1 MRHLISGMVAA
12 VAVMAVSPAM
22 ACGYSSCSPCATG
35 YVSPCAQTYVAP
47 VATYG
52 YGGCNTGCG
61 WATERLADPVQQYYY
76 VNQGP
81 TYSGPGAFAPYPT
94 YQEGT
99 VSGWDGYRRR
109 SSYYGY
115 DGGRYATA
123 TTDYYGGPGV
133 EGPEAYSYRARPQYR
148 PAYRGYRDSMRPS
161 VRYGYA
167 PRYYGQRERVLRRY
181 Y

>member
-12 VAVMAVSPAM
+12 VAVMAASPAM
-22 ACGYSSCSPCATG
+22 ACATG

-52 YGGCNTGCG
+52 YGHGCGGCG

-81 TYSGPGAFAPYPT
+81 TYTGPGNWAPVPT
-94 YQEGT
+94 YREGG
-99 VSGWDGYRRR
+99 VSG
-109 SSYYGY
+109 YYGH
-115 DGGRYATA
+115 R
-123 TTDYYGGPGV
+123 
-133 EGPEAYSYRARPQYR
+133 
-148 PAYRGYRDSMRPS
+148 AYRHWRPRMS
-161 VRYGYA
+161 YHYGR
-167 PRYYGQRERVLRRY
+167 PLRRY

>member
-35 YVSPCAQTYVAP
+35 YVSPCAQSYVAP
-47 VATYG
+47 VASYG

-61 WATERLADPVQQYYY
+61 LATERLPDPVQQYYY

-81 TYSGPGAFAPYPT
+81 TYTGPGNWAPAPT
-94 YQEGT
+94 YQGGG
-99 VSGWDGYRRR
+99 VYQRP
-109 SSYYGY
+109 YYGH
-115 DGGRYATA
+115 
-123 TTDYYGGPGV
+123 
-133 EGPEAYSYRARPQYR
+133 RAYR
-148 PAYRGYRDSMRPS
+148 PWRSRMSYHYGRP
-161 VRYGYA
+161 
-167 PRYYGQRERVLRRY
+167 LRRY

>member
-12 VAVMAVSPAM
+12 VAVMAASPAM

-52 YGGCNTGCG
+52 YGYGHGCGGCG

-81 TYSGPGAFAPYPT
+81 TYTGPGNWAPAPT
-94 YQEGT
+94 YQEGG
-99 VSGWDGYRRR
+99 VYRQRPY
-109 SSYYGY
+109 YYGH
-115 DGGRYATA
+115 R
-123 TTDYYGGPGV
+123 
-133 EGPEAYSYRARPQYR
+133 
-148 PAYRGYRDSMRPS
+148 AYRHWRPRMS
-161 VRYGYA
+161 YHYGR
-167 PRYYGQRERVLRRY
+167 PLRRY